1 MRHFSVLLMSAAGA
15 LYSKKTDHPLAPES
29 SLRQQASIRRV
40 LTVLLNDGPEHKAR
54 PHIRQLEGALL
65 QRTAGPYIWLTQPGS
80 DNGTEPTT

>member
-40 LTVLLNDGPEHKAR
+40 LTVLLNDGPEHK
-54 PHIRQLEGALL
+54 G
-65 QRTAGPYIWLTQPGS
+65 
-80 DNGTEPTT
+80 